1 MVLESNNFET
11 ENFENILNQGIETG
25 AKLVNLTKDKPA
37 VILVPLIPNGKNSI
51 YFQQLSRGCFELEPE
66 DNCYRIDEQI
76 AKMIDEAKVTVK

>member
-37 VILVPLIPNGKNSI
+37 VKIQYIFNN
-51 YFQQLSRGCFELEPE
+51 YHE
-66 DNCYRIDEQI
+66 DVLN
-76 AKMIDEAKVTVK
+76 